1 MFFVRIGTY
10 DDLESDE
17 EIPIFDFE
25 ALIATAE
32 VESQQEITE
41 STTEVATTE
50 STTPYTEY
58 YTTTIPTTTTT
69 TTPAYYSGLINVIQI
84 DKDTSFNIEHGSS
97 IDLVCHLS
105 GTYNKVY
112 I

>member
-1 MFFVRIGTY
+1 MIANA
-10 DDLESDE
+10 
-17 EIPIFDFE
+17 E
-25 ALIATAE
+25 A
-32 VESQQEITE
+32 ESQQEITE
-41 STTEVATTE
+41 STTEEATTETE

-58 YTTTIPTTTTT
+58 YTTTIQSTTT
-69 TTPAYYSGLINVIQI
+69 TTPVYYSGLINVIQI